1 MANPIFASRV
11 RGKAH
16 RALIETGSTA
26 LGLVPAEH
34 QIRAAGVIHTGH
46 RSAIQLPRRA
56 GKTLGVFAYLVG
68 LCKATPGL
76 AVAYTATTGTKATE
90 LFRDELLERLQR
102 HDTATDTV
110 VSLAAGRQRVTFG
123 NRSRLMILP
132 PKPEAFRGS
141 GIGVVWVDEA
151 QEVEGD
157 RAAELMAGVLPTLD
171 TVPDWRLIL
180 TGTAGQTRDCLLFS
194 NLERARRGDIP
205 GLIYAAPEGADPD
218 DESVWLAAHPGL
230 AAGFVDLDTIRD
242 RHGDPDLGPDMFARE
257 YLGLWPLTSV
267 DRAVNPEQWSRLA
280 APFGAR
286 PDRFTLAYDVDPV
299 GASAAICAAWRDPD
313 TGVGFVEVLDHG
325 SGSAWLPQRIYDLA
339 RRYKAPVTYDSI
351 GVNLDTA
358 TVLARQRPRIRLD
371 PLTYPLAL
379 AAVAAMR
386 REIAT
391 GTVQHFAQPSLDTAA
406 LSAATRTVGDGTGI
420 LWARTK
426 STGDITPLIAATWAL
441 AAYDRLPARRDLSI
455 VTA

>member
-1 MANPIFASRV
+1 MPDPLYCPPI

-16 RALIETGSTA
+16 RALIVAGANA
-26 LGLVPAEH
+26 LGLEPAEH
-34 QIRAAGVIHTGH
+34 QIRAAGVIHAGH

-56 GKTLGVFAYLVG
+56 GKTLGVFAYVVG

-102 HDTATDTV
+102 HDANAGTA
-110 VSLAAGRQRVTFG
+110 VSLAAGRQRVTFA
-123 NRSRLMILP
+123 NRSRIMILP

-151 QEVEGD
+151 QEVEGE
-157 RAAELMAGVLPTLD
+157 RAAELMAGILPTLD

-180 TGTAGQTRDCLLFS
+180 SGTAGRTRDCLLFT
-194 NLERARRGDIP
+194 NLERAQRGDIP
-205 GLIYAAPEGADPD
+205 GLIYAAPPGADVNDPA
-218 DESVWLAAHPGL
+218 VWQAAHPGL
-230 AAGFVDLDTIRD
+230 AAGFVTLDTIAD
-242 RHGDPDLGPDMFARE
+242 RHADPDLGPDMFARE

-267 DRAVNPEQWSRLA
+267 DRAVNPEQWERLA
-280 APFGAR
+280 VPFGAR
-286 PDRFTLAYDVDPV
+286 PDRFTLAFDVDPV
-299 GASAAICAAWRDPD
+299 GASAAICAGWRDPD
-313 TGVGFVEVLDHG
+313 TGLGYVELLEHGHG
-325 SGSAWLPQRIYDLA
+325 SQWLAPRLYELA
-339 RRYKAPVTYDSI
+339 RRYKAPITYDSI

-358 TVLARQRPRIRLD
+358 TVLARQRPRVRLD

-379 AAVAAMR
+379 AAVAGIR
-386 REIAT
+386 REIAA
-391 GTVQHFAQPSLDTAA
+391 GTLRHHAQPELDTAA
-406 LSAATRTVGDGTGI
+406 LSAAERRIGDGTGV
-420 LWARTK
+420 LWGRTK

-441 AAYDRLPARRDLSI
+441 AAYDRLPARRDLAI